1 MSEHREGTLFY
12 DTETGRYDIRFDLE
26 SFYGGLHCGE
36 CFDVKVKN
44 VWVPVRIEMGDD
56 WYLVGLNVSRLDGL
70 VRSGKNIHAT
80 MIYPFVRM
88 LQEKCRD
95 LTEEQIHKTLWKEY
109 EISGA
114 DRMFV
119 ERASKILEPYEGE
132 SEDEK

>member
-1 MSEHREGTLFY
+1 MRNSTMEYKVNQAYEELKRLIQWNPDSEEKFKEADIMSEHREGTLFY

-70 VRSGKNIHAT
+70 R
-80 MIYPFVRM
+80 VRM
-88 LQEKCRD
+88 
-95 LTEEQIHKTLWKEY
+95 
-109 EISGA
+109 
-114 DRMFV
+114 
-119 ERASKILEPYEGE
+119 
-132 SEDEK
+132 

>member
-56 WYLVGLNVSRLDGL
+56 WYLVGLNVSRLFSHSSFPL
-70 VRSGKNIHAT
+70 YFSTNI
-80 MIYPFVRM
+80 IP
-88 LQEKCRD
+88 C
-95 LTEEQIHKTLWKEY
+95 
-109 EISGA
+109 S
-114 DRMFV
+114 
-119 ERASKILEPYEGE
+119 ASKDCLKSRIASDQHFLCPGNNKHTIFCKNF
-132 SEDEK
+132 SSLSGFHCIKRFSSS